1 MAAEYLMTHLLKQ
14 GLNSMKGSNF
24 KRKLINARRVF
35 VIGSHSF
42 IRNAWLSVAATVV
55 MGITL
60 ACILLTL
67 FASYTLTS
75 TVKSFTDNIDVSIY
89 FNANVSKE
97 QIDEVSS
104 AIRNDSSL
112 GVKEV
117 TYVSKEEA
125 RANYEASIKDSIKEL
140 QSLSQTNDDTFPA
153 SIKVK
158 TYDTGKLQDVV
169 EITRA
174 KKYSKIV
181 YKDSYKDDAKRV
193 AVDRLGNIAKFLRNG
208 GFVASLL
215 FGAIS
220 ILVILNTIRM
230 AIFNRKD
237 EIEIMQLI
245 GASKWYIRGPFL
257 VEASI
262 YGAIAGVFAS
272 LFFYLLVLGQA
283 PKLGS
288 YVEEIRPAVEK
299 FQSIVWLLVPATLL
313 IGIAIGSFSAYLAIR
328 KHLRFSHTK

>member
-1 MAAEYLMTHLLKQ
+1 M
-14 GLNSMKGSNF
+14 
-24 KRKLINARRVF
+24 F
-35 VIGSHSF
+35 VIGTNSF

-89 FNANVSKE
+89 FNSDVTKE
-97 QIDEVSS
+97 QIDDLSS
-104 AIRNDSSL
+104 TLRNNSSL

-125 RANYEASIKDSIKEL
+125 RATYEESIKDSVKEL
-140 QSLSQTNDDTFPA
+140 QSLSQTNEDTFPA

-158 TYDTGKLQDVV
+158 TYDTAKLQDVV
-169 EITRA
+169 EVTRD

-181 YKDSYKDDAKRV
+181 YKDSYKDNAKRV
-193 AVDRLGNIAKFLRNG
+193 AVDRLGNIAKFLRNA
-208 GFVASLL
+208 GFVSSLL

-262 YGAIAGVFAS
+262 YGAIAGLFS
-272 LFFYLLVLGQA
+272 SGFFYLLVLGQA
-283 PKLGS
+283 PKLGN

-299 FQSIVWLLVPATLL
+299 FQSLVWLVVPATLL
-313 IGIAIGSFSAYLAIR
+313 VGIAIGSFSAYLAIR